1 MRRFS
6 ITLADVTVAHGA
18 TEVFSH
24 VSLTVPAASRIGV
37 VGPNGVGK
45 TTLLRL
51 LVGLQEPDLG
61 VVRRVPDHLS
71 AGYLPQELDARSNET
86 VRRYLER
93 QTGASERRMAAAA
106 SELRI
111 GLERQVETLSGGQAA
126 RARLA
131 TLLLARHDLYC
142 LDEPTNDLDFD
153 GLARLERFVGS
164 VRSGVI
170 VVSHDRAFLDRTVER
185 IIEVEEGR
193 QRLREWPGGWSDYEA
208 AREHARDLQYRRF
221 EDTQERRRQL
231 EGRLTERRRRADGG
245 ESLGKRTGGAD
256 RRGTK
261 ALKANVRQTE
271 RALERLEDVEKPFE
285 PWRLRLELEPAGRV
299 GDLVVRL
306 EGAVIDRGS
315 FRLGPLDL
323 EVGAGDRVALTGRNG
338 TGKSTLL
345 GALLGTLPLAA
356 GNRTFGA
363 RAVLGELDQ
372 RRLVFSQE
380 ETLAGAFPSAA
391 KMPPEAARTLL
402 AKFGLGADDV
412 LRPVRSLSPGE
423 RTRAALALLTARGVN
438 CLVLDE
444 PTNHLDLPAIE
455 ELEAALEGYTGTALL
470 VTHDRRLLEA
480 FHPTR
485 RIEL

>member
-1 MRRFS
+1 LRSFS

-18 TEVFSH
+18 AEVFSH
-24 VSLTVPAASRIGV
+24 ATLTVSAGSRIGV

-51 LVGLQEPDLG
+51 LVGLQKPDRG

-71 AGYLPQELDARSNET
+71 VGYLPQEVDLSSNET

-93 QTGASERRMAAAA
+93 RTEASETRIAATA
-106 SELRI
+106 SELRL
-111 GLERQVETLSGGQAA
+111 GLERQLETLSGGEAA

-131 TLLLARHDLYC
+131 TLLLTRHDMYC

-164 VRSGVI
+164 VSGGVV
-170 VVSHDRAFLDRTVER
+170 VVSHDRAFLDRTVDR
-185 IIEVEEGR
+185 IVEVEEGR

-208 AREHARDLQYRRF
+208 AREHVRGLQYRRF
-221 EDTQERRRQL
+221 EEAQERRRQV
-231 EGRLTERRRRADGG
+231 EGLLTERRRQARGG

-261 ALKANVRQTE
+261 ALKAKVRQAE
-271 RALERLEDVEKPFE
+271 RALERLEGVEKPFE
-285 PWRLRLELEPAGRV
+285 PWRLRLELEPANRV

-306 EGAVIDRGS
+306 ERAVIDRGS

-323 EVGAGDRVALTGRNG
+323 ELGAGDRVALTGRNG
-338 TGKSTLL
+338 TGKSALL

-356 GNRTFGA
+356 GNRIVGP

-372 RRLVFSQE
+372 RRLAFSQDE
-380 ETLAGAFPSAA
+380 ILAQAFPSAA
-391 KMPPEAARTLL
+391 EMPPEAARTLL
-402 AKFGLGADDV
+402 AKFGLGANDV

-423 RTRAALALLTARGVN
+423 RTRAALALLMARGVN
-438 CLVLDE
+438 CLMLDE

-455 ELEAALEGYTGTALL
+455 ELEAALESYAGMVVL

-480 FHPTR
+480 FHATR
-485 RIEL
+485 QIEL